1 MAARHGRFPRL
12 GTPTL
17 TLEFQLRSGMEH
29 LKDRRR
35 PPPWGK
41 VVRVF
46 SRLRRLRKFLAY
58 RPEETPAERPPARQ
72 HNIFEAAAVYVSGC
86 AEDDQEQIDEAV
98 TWVSPEA
105 LSFGV
110 SELACRAVIALARE
124 RDESPQTVARS
135 LLGLPAA

>member
-1 MAARHGRFPRL
+1 MFNRI
-12 GTPTL
+12 
-17 TLEFQLRSGMEH
+17 
-29 LKDRRR
+29 
-35 PPPWGK
+35 
-41 VVRVF
+41 
-46 SRLRRLRKFLAY
+46 RRLRKFVAN
-58 RPEETPAERPPARQ
+58 RPEDVPVVRPPARQ

-86 AEDDQEQIDEAV
+86 AEEDQEQIDEAV